1 MVKHLYRYFLMIV
14 VCYLNLVLSTNTYA
28 TSPNVALFYGAN
40 PPLNELRTFDIVV
53 VDPDHTN
60 IEPQTYNSEY
70 SQLFAYASVGEVH
83 RSKAYFKQI
92 PKNWLKS
99 KNQAWDSYVLDQSSP
114 EWPNFFAE
122 QVIAPLW
129 AKGYRGFFLDTLDSY
144 QLISQTQQQR
154 QAQEQGLINT
164 IKTIK
169 QRWPEAKLIF
179 NRGFEILPQVHDA
192 AFMVA
197 AESLYQ
203 SWNAGANQYQTVKN
217 EDRAWLINQ
226 LQQVKNNYQLP
237 ILVIDYVPNAERE
250 LARQTASKIRQE
262 SFIPWVTTGDLD
274 SLGVGNL
281 EVLPRKVLVI
291 YNPNEAPDLHYHDAV
306 RFLGAPL
313 AYLGLVPEFISFN
326 SQLPNKNLVG
336 RYAGIISWINSD
348 DIANNSTY
356 PQWLSQQIKQGL
368 PVAIFSRF
376 GFSAET
382 GLFNQLGLRSVDVN
396 SNTPLQVKHT
406 DKMMGF
412 ELPVVA
418 RAEELYGV
426 QLQSAT
432 QPLLTLHNPQTQ
444 QNYHPAALTDWGGYV
459 LAPYTVDVLPAKEG
473 GERWLINPISFLTKA
488 LKLDEQRPIADV
500 TTENG
505 NRLLM
510 VHIDGDGF
518 MSIAERATRP
528 FNGQV
533 LLDDFFKRYQIP
545 TTMSIIEGELG
556 AEGLYPQQ
564 SPALE
569 KIARDIYALPWIEL
583 ASHSYSHPFFWSKAQ
598 QSADDTG
605 DYESYHLPIKGYKYK
620 VEREVAGSI
629 NYINQKLAPKNK
641 QVKVFLWTGNC
652 VATPEALAE
661 TVKTGVLNMN
671 GGDTTITRSNNSWT
685 RIAGLGLKKGNNF
698 QVFAPN
704 QNENVY
710 TNLWTGPFYG
720 FERVIETFELTD
732 KPYRFKPINIYYHS
746 YLVSKT
752 AGANSLHKIYQWAL
766 KQPVLPIYS
775 SEYIQKVLDFN
786 DLAIARSPQG
796 YRIRGNNQLKTLRFN
811 HPQSIDFN
819 RSPQLMGFNHHN
831 QERYLHLANNNLDI
845 NIQDTPST
853 LAYIESANGQISQ
866 FQRHKNDIT
875 FNIKSYQPLR
885 VSFANS
891 QKCVLKA
898 NGKVLKTRQQNSR
911 LLLEVDAHE
920 LSSLRLSCTP

>member
-53 VDPDHTN
+53 VDPDHAN

-154 QAQEQGLINT
+154 QVQEQGLINT

-169 QRWPEAKLIF
+169 QRWPEAQLIF

-203 SWNAGANQYQTVKN
+203 SWNAGANQYQTVKS

-237 ILVIDYVPNAERE
+237 ILVIDYVANAERE

-262 SFIPWVTTGDLD
+262 GFIPWVSTGDLD

-396 SNTPLQVKHT
+396 SNIPLQVKHT

-505 NRLLM
+505 HRLLM

-819 RSPQLMGFNHHN
+819 HSPQLMGFNHHN

>member
-14 VCYLNLVLSTNTYA
+14 VCYLNLILSTNTYA
-28 TSPNVALFYGAN
+28 TSANVALFYGAN

-53 VDPDHTN
+53 VDPDHAN

-122 QVIAPLW
+122 QVVAPLW

-203 SWNAGANQYQTVKN
+203 SWNAGANQYQTVKS

-237 ILVIDYVPNAERE
+237 ILVIDYVANAERE

-262 SFIPWVTTGDLD
+262 GFIPWVSTGDLD

-313 AYLGLVPEFISFN
+313 AYLGLVPEFIPFN

-348 DIANNSTY
+348 DIANNSAY

-396 SNTPLQVKHT
+396 SNIPLQVKHT

-488 LKLDEQRPIADV
+488 LKLDEQRPVADV

-564 SPALE
+564 SPVLE

-819 RSPQLMGFNHHN
+819 HSPQLMGFNHHN
-831 QERYLHLANNNLDI
+831 QEQYLHLANNNLDI

-866 FQRHKNDIT
+866 FQRYLNSVT

>member
-1 MVKHLYRYFLMIV
+1 MMHFIRSLIFLLIF
-14 VCYLNLVLSTNTYA
+14 CLNLSTSTYA
-28 TSPNVALFYGAN
+28 QNNNVALFYGAN

-53 VDPDHTN
+53 VDPDHAN
-60 IEPQTYNSEY
+60 IDPQTYNSEY

-83 RSKAYFKQI
+83 HSKNYFAKI
-92 PKNWLKS
+92 PKSWLKS

-144 QLISQTQQQR
+144 QLISQNQQQR

-203 SWNAGANQYQTVKN
+203 SWNASKQQYQTVN
-217 EDRAWLINQ
+217 SEDRAWLINQ
-226 LQQVKNNYQLP
+226 LQQVKNNYRLP
-237 ILVIDYVPNAERE
+237 ILVIDYVANEERE
-250 LARQTASKIRQE
+250 LARQTASKIRE
-262 SFIPWVTTGDLD
+262 KGFIPWVTTGDIN

-291 YNPNEAPDLHYHDAV
+291 YNPNESPDLHYHDAV

-313 AYLGLVPEFISFN
+313 AYLGLVPEFVPFN
-326 SQLPNKNLVG
+326 SQLPTQNLLG

-348 DIANNSTY
+348 DIANNSAY

-382 GLFNQLGLRSVDVN
+382 GLFNQLGLRAVDVN
-396 SNTPLQVKHT
+396 SNSQLQIKQS

-418 RAEELYGV
+418 RAEALYGV
-426 QLQSAT
+426 QLLSAT

-444 QNYHPAALTDWGGYV
+444 QDYHPAALTDWGGYV

-473 GERWLINPISFLTKA
+473 GERWLINPLTFLSKA

-510 VHIDGDGF
+510 VHIDGDSF
-518 MSIAERATRP
+518 MSIAERPNRP

-545 TTMSIIEGELG
+545 TTMSVIEGEVS

-569 KIARDIYALPWIEL
+569 QTARDIYALPWVEL
-583 ASHSYSHPFFWSKAQ
+583 ASHSYSHPFYWNKAEN
-598 QSADDTG
+598 AEHG
-605 DYESYHLPIKGYKYK
+605 EGYEAYHLPLKNYKYSS
-620 VEREVAGSI
+620 EREVAGSI

-652 VATPEALAE
+652 VSTPESLAE
-661 TVKTGVLNMN
+661 TVKAGVLNMN

-685 RIAGLGLKKGNNF
+685 RIAGLGLTKGGHF

-720 FERVIETFELTD
+720 FERVLETFELTD

-775 SEYIQKVLDFN
+775 SKYIQKVLDFN
-786 DLAIARSPQG
+786 DLVIARSPQG
-796 YRIRGNNQLKTLRFN
+796 YRIRGNNQLKTLRLTS
-811 HPQSIDFN
+811 PQSVDWQN
-819 RSPQLMGFNHHN
+819 SPQVLGFNSHN
-831 QERYLHLANNNLDI
+831 QQRYLHLASNNLDI
-845 NIQDTPST
+845 NLQDKPST
-853 LAYIESANGQISQ
+853 LPYIESANGQISQ
-866 FQRHKNDIT
+866 FQRQTNGVS
-875 FNIKSYQPLR
+875 FSIKSYQPLR

-891 QKCVLKA
+891 KNCVLT
-898 NGKVLKTRQQNSR
+898 NNNKVLNTRQQNSH
-911 LLLEVDAHE
+911 LFLEVAADE
-920 LSSLRLSCTP
+920 LNALRLSCRP